1 MAKKINEADKIISEL
16 NKGLAELQKLVD
28 GMISV
33 AKEVKDEYDIDI
45 DDPELSGSFN
55 EIVRIHEDSPFLDEI
70 FEGDNWK
77 NILQK
82 KDKKDAP
89 K

>member
-1 MAKKINEADKIISEL
+1 MAKKIDETDKIIFDL
-16 NKGLAELQKLVD
+16 NKGLEELQKLVD
-28 GMISV
+28 DMISV
-33 AKEVKDEYDIDI
+33 AKEVKDEFDIDI

-77 NILQK
+77 NILKK
-82 KDKKDAP
+82 KDKKDDS